1 MEIDITAIAIAIIAV
16 IGIVFAGKTILNH
29 QNQGSKYTKSKIK
42 EQDEYVLF
50 LKKQIQVYKN
60 KASNMQKPPQ
70 IDGDID
76 ELGDILPDI
85 VSQFS
90 QYAPK
95 WMQPFLRDE
104 NAQKWILDYV
114 TKNPEAAKKWFGKM
128 VGKKIGTKENE
139 TTADD
144 ILGV

>member
-1 MEIDITAIAIAIIAV
+1 MELDITAISISIIAV
-16 IGIVFAGKTILNH
+16 IGIVFASKTILNH

-50 LKKQIQVYKN
+50 LRKQIQVYKN

-70 IDGDID
+70 IDGNIE
-76 ELGDILPDI
+76 ELDGILPEL
-85 VSQFS
+85 VGQFS

-95 WMQPFLRDE
+95 WMQPFLQDE

-114 TKNPEAAKKWFGKM
+114 TKNPETAKKWFGKM
-128 VGKKIGTKENE
+128 IGKKIGNKQEP
-139 TTADD
+139 TAEE